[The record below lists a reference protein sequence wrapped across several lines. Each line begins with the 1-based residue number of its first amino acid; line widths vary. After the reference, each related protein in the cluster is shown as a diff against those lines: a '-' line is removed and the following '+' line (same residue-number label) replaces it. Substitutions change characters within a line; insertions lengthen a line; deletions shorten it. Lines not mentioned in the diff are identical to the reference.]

1 MATTFKLGLCEG
13 RHEIKDVDTYIFRDG
28 DIQFPIN
35 PSDLRKKVVERFK
48 EIGVKASDDL
58 VIYVTG
64 LTPALTAVI
73 RIAFINCMTL
83 TLMHYDNASGNYI
96 EDIIFSPND
105 VCHDIE
111 YPAWVA
117 CP

>member
-1 MATTFKLGLCEG
+1 M
-13 RHEIKDVDTYIFRDG
+13 DTYIFLDG
-28 DIQFPIN
+28 DIEFPIN

-64 LTPALTAVI
+64 LTLALTAVI
-73 RIAFINCMTL
+73 RIAFTNCMTL
-83 TLMHYDNASGNYI
+83 TLMLYDNTSGNYI
-96 EDIIFSPND
+96 EDVIFSPNN

>member
-1 MATTFKLGLCEG
+1 MATTFKLGLCQG
-13 RHEIKDVDTYIFRDG
+13 RHKIKDVDTYIFGDG
-28 DIQFPIN
+28 EIQFPIN
-35 PSDLRKKVVERFK
+35 PSDLRKKVVERFNELGIK
-48 EIGVKASDDL
+48 PSDDL

-73 RIAFINCMTL
+73 RVAFKNCMTL

-96 EDIIFSPND
+96 EDVIFSPND

-117 CP
+117 CT